1 MKNKQTIA
9 VIVGII
15 VVSSFF
21 IIGNRFYPFGNSS
34 GSNETGDVLND
45 SGNPQNSPA
54 LQDLTVGQG
63 KTVEKTDTVV
73 VHYVGFLANG
83 SKFDDSKARG
93 APFEVAL
100 GQGLLIRGFEE
111 GVLGMKVGGVRRI
124 TVPPELGYGN
134 QAVGPIPANSTLV
147 FEVEV
152 IEIK

>member
-45 SGNPQNSPA
+45 SGNPQNSVA

-63 KTVEKTDTVV
+63 KTVEKTNTVV